1 MEYREVRQILGEDL
15 GDEQALVDDSW
26 KGPGLRHKNHRIPLP
41 QKGTCRRKEG
51 IVNLKELSSCLL

>member
-15 GDEQALVDDSW
+15 GDEQALVDVSW

-41 QKGTCRRKEG
+41 QRGPAGERRG
-51 IVNLKELSSCLL
+51 F